1 VSRMAGGYSGG
12 NPKKEAQKSKPKN
25 SASRGKRESPK
36 RNRLAMLA
44 EGLADG
50 LRSSAAVTAVRGPG
64 DAAALEIH
72 SEAEAVVR
80 EFLAIDNDSA
90 DRDFIF
96 QRSDLCRFARLPGA
110 AGNHAGA
117 VSTDV
122 IRTGQFCSVGR
133 LILRVGEAHNNR
145 DW

>member
-1 VSRMAGGYSGG
+1 MAGGDRGG

-25 SASRGKRESPK
+25 SASRGKRSSLK
-36 RNRLAMLA
+36 RNRLAMLTV
-44 EGLADG
+44 GLADG
-50 LRSSAAVTAVRGPG
+50 LRSSAAVTAVRGPR

-72 SEAEAVVR
+72 SEAVAVVR

-96 QRSDLCRFARLPGA
+96 QRSDLCQFARLPGA
-110 AGNHAGA
+110 AGNHADTVG
-117 VSTDV
+117 TDV
-122 IRTGQFCSVGR
+122 IRAGQFCPVGR
-133 LILRVGEAHNNR
+133 LILRAGEAHNNR